1 MQLSFNL
8 PNGKEV
14 VTEEFLFKDIRQFCS
29 YKKIPLSQSIRVLES
44 FIHTKNLNILEKF
57 LALILLRKHC
67 LSDIVSIKSTKGNIE
82 MDLKYIIRNIGNV
95 ADIMHKITVDGVEYV
110 LNYPTQFNTGNSD
123 SILSIIYSIQLDDE
137 KIIVNDLTSDE
148 FSQLINSLPKK
159 LFKYLEEY
167 VKKNQHYFT
176 VNIWDEKKTLNIKEA
191 KLNILSE
198 EFSTFIVT
206 LFDTMDHLDYRKM
219 LFVLSSRISDVNFL
233 LNCTPKEIDD
243 FYNLYKDE
251 IQVQNQNLQK

>member
-1 MQLSFNL
+1 
-8 PNGKEV
+8 
-14 VTEEFLFKDIRQFCS
+14 
-29 YKKIPLSQSIRVLES
+29 
-44 FIHTKNLNILEKF
+44 
-57 LALILLRKHC
+57 
-67 LSDIVSIKSTKGNIE
+67 

-148 FSQLINSLPKK
+148 FDQLINSLPKK

-191 KLNILSE
+191 NLNILSE

-206 LFDTMDHLDYRKM
+206 LFNTMDHLDYRKM

-243 FYNLYKDE
+243 FYNLYRE
-251 IQVQNQNLQK
+251 EVQAQNQNLQK